1 MFEVSAVLQH
11 PSDIGRALVRPPM
24 LFGKSLFQSVVD
36 RLAEE
41 DAQESTVE
49 PERHFRI
56 DGLGASYAP
65 ERVSAAPED
74 EDRRREAYLFLMGE
88 ENEQSDTPPP
98 EPEKPA
104 WLGRL
109 SIEEIATDLAI
120 TPIDDRDTLQERRRA
135 FARLNHPDRIH
146 PDFRDQATTRMK
158 IANLLVDEALL
169 GCRL

>member
-1 MFEVSAVLQH
+1 
-11 PSDIGRALVRPPM
+11 M

-41 DAQESTVE
+41 E
-49 PERHFRI
+49 PDEDLSPREPHFRI
-56 DGLGASYAP
+56 DGLGASFAP

-74 EDRRREAYLFLMGE
+74 ENRRREAYLFLMGE
-88 ENEQSDTPPP
+88 APEAEPPPAPP
-98 EPEKPA
+98 EPTPPD

-109 SIEEIATDLAI
+109 SIEEIVVDLAI
-120 TPIDDRDTLQERRRA
+120 TLADDRETLNEKRRA

-169 GCRL
+169 RCR

>member
-1 MFEVSAVLQH
+1 
-11 PSDIGRALVRPPM
+11 M

-41 DAQESTVE
+41 DAQEGAIA
-49 PERHFRI
+49 PERPFRI
-56 DGLGASYAP
+56 DSLGASYAP

-88 ENEQSDTPPP
+88 DDEAPDALPP

-104 WLGRL
+104 WLDRL

-120 TPIDDRDTLQERRRA
+120 TPADDRETLQERRRA

-158 IANLLVDEALL
+158 IANLLIDEALL
-169 GCRL
+169 RCRL

>member
-1 MFEVSAVLQH
+1 
-11 PSDIGRALVRPPM
+11 M

-41 DAQESTVE
+41 DAQEEASV
-49 PERHFRI
+49 PERAFRI

-74 EDRRREAYLFLMGE
+74 EDRRRDAYLFLMGE
-88 ENEQSDTPPP
+88 EDEGLDTSPP
-98 EPEKPA
+98 EPARPD
-104 WLGRL
+104 WLERL
-109 SIEEIATDLAI
+109 SIEEIAADLAI
-120 TPIDDRDTLQERRRA
+120 TPADDRETLQGRRRA

-146 PDFRDQATTRMK
+146 ADFYEQATTRMK

-169 GCRL
+169 RCRL

>member
-1 MFEVSAVLQH
+1 
-11 PSDIGRALVRPPM
+11 M

-41 DAQESTVE
+41 ETQEDVETVE
-49 PERHFRI
+49 PRFRI

-65 ERVSAAPED
+65 ERVSATPED
-74 EDRRREAYLFLMGE
+74 DDRRREAYLFLMGDDE
-88 ENEQSDTPPP
+88 PAPQAPLK
-98 EPEKPA
+98 PEKPD
-104 WLGRL
+104 WLDRL
-109 SIEEIATDLAI
+109 SIEDIAADLKI
-120 TPIDDRDTLQERRRA
+120 TPSDDRDTLQERRRA

-169 GCRL
+169 RCRL

>member
-1 MFEVSAVLQH
+1 
-11 PSDIGRALVRPPM
+11 M

-41 DAQESTVE
+41 ETQEHTVSE
-49 PERHFRI
+49 PRFRI

-65 ERVSAAPED
+65 ERVSATPED
-74 EDRRREAYLFLMGE
+74 DDHRRAAYLFLMGDDE
-88 ENEQSDTPPP
+88 PVSPEPAALP

-104 WLGRL
+104 WIDRL
-109 SIEEIATDLAI
+109 AIAEIAADLAI
-120 TPIDDRDTLQERRRA
+120 TADDDRETLQERRRA

-169 GCRL
+169 RCQL

>member
-1 MFEVSAVLQH
+1 
-11 PSDIGRALVRPPM
+11 M

-41 DAQESTVE
+41 ETQEELAAIE
-49 PERHFRI
+49 PRFRI

-65 ERVSAAPED
+65 ERVSATPED
-74 EDRRREAYLFLMGE
+74 DARRRDAYLFLMGDDE
-88 ENEQSDTPPP
+88 PHPPEP
-98 EPEKPA
+98 VEPEKPV

-109 SIEEIATDLAI
+109 SIEEIAADLAI
-120 TPIDDRDTLQERRRA
+120 TPADDRETLQERRRA

-158 IANLLVDEALL
+158 IANLLVDEALIR
-169 GCRL
+169 CRL

>member
-1 MFEVSAVLQH
+1 
-11 PSDIGRALVRPPM
+11 M

-41 DAQESTVE
+41 DAQQGEE
-49 PERHFRI
+49 MPERHFRI
-56 DGLGASYAP
+56 DGLGASYVP
-65 ERVSAAPED
+65 ERVSTAPED

-88 ENEQSDTPPP
+88 DNEEPDSLPP
-98 EPEKPA
+98 EPAKPV
-104 WLGRL
+104 WLARL
-109 SIEEIATDLAI
+109 SIEEIAADLAI
-120 TPIDDRDTLQERRRA
+120 TPADDRETLQERRRA

-169 GCRL
+169 RCRL

>member
-1 MFEVSAVLQH
+1 
-11 PSDIGRALVRPPM
+11 M

-41 DAQESTVE
+41 DAQEGASV
-49 PERHFRI
+49 PDRPFRI

-74 EDRRREAYLFLMGE
+74 DDRRREAYLFLMGDE
-88 ENEQSDTPPP
+88 DEALDTPPP
-98 EPEKPA
+98 EPTRPD
-104 WLGRL
+104 WLERL
-109 SIEEIATDLAI
+109 SIEEIAADLAV
-120 TPIDDRDTLQERRRA
+120 TPADDRETLQERRRA

-146 PDFRDQATTRMK
+146 SDFYHQATTRMK

-169 GCRL
+169 RCRL